1 MRRKQ
6 HDQPVSDINITPLTD
21 VMLVLL
27 VIFMISSPVLLAKGM
42 EVHLPQVADAP
53 MLVEE
58 DHVLYLTS
66 DQKLTLDGEGI
77 APADLFDAFTGM
89 VAVADETGEVVNL
102 FFRADETVTYADI
115 TAVMDLATQAGIER
129 ISLVQDIVAPE
140 SPVNVVDPIN
150 NEIEGIPDSE
160 E

>member
-42 EVHLPQVADAP
+42 EVHLPQVSDAP
-53 MLVEE
+53 ALVEE
-58 DHVLYLTS
+58 DHVLYLS
-66 DQKLTLDGEGI
+66 EDQILKLDGVDIVPG
-77 APADLFDAFTGM
+77 DLYEAFTGM
-89 VAVADETGEVVNL
+89 VAEADETGEVVNL
-102 FFRADETVTYADI
+102 FFRADATVTYGDI

-129 ISLVQDIVAPE
+129 ISLVQDVV
-140 SPVNVVDPIN
+140 SPGTNGDITDPTN
-150 NEIEGIPDSE
+150 TDGEGISDTG
-160 E
+160 